1 MKPISI
7 RFRCFGPY
15 VDEQYID
22 FAQLEA
28 NGLFLICGETGAG
41 KTTILDAMCYALYNQ
56 SSGGIRDKG
65 FESMRCKQAPQAE
78 PTLVEFIFSYGGTR
92 YKFRRVM
99 EFKRKNYQSDHQCW
113 EERDGEF
120 VPLFENPKN
129 TTVSAKAETIIGLKY
144 EQFRQVIVLPQ
155 GQFEKLLIANSGE
168 KEEILKTLFQVGRW
182 QKAAANLTKQLRE
195 QGSALNLQW
204 QSIMRLLQT
213 YNCNTTEALASHL
226 ETAKQALVPLREQCD
241 LATAEAAALQL
252 KKECAM
258 LDDEAFQRLYR
269 QRRRLDTLLAQAE
282 DYDQLE
288 QRLHRAETARRI
300 RPQYEQYCQLCLACT
315 KAKALQAQYQAAQDN
330 AKKKLDSVRMRQ
342 MEQEKHRS
350 AYESNT
356 KALTLLESKIPLYR
370 NLDTQKQQAQNAADH
385 YKQQRALLDSH
396 ERRFLAADRAWL
408 DAQDRQCA
416 AAEIYQNAIG
426 AYRRCMGS
434 DLARE
439 LTPGHPCPVCGSTT
453 HPAPAKPEEQHIT
466 WDQLEAYNKAAQ
478 AAGKQVSQAAR
489 QRQQAEQERTAA
501 MERAHQA
508 QQEALA
514 QQRSYEQALE
524 QRCDGLDT
532 LAELERQLRKLKQAI
547 TAFEAEDQALLTDLQ
562 TALSADAAARSRLD
576 AAEEA
581 LREAL
586 RQEASGRTQWQQ
598 ALEQAGFTQQAFEA
612 ACMEPSEL
620 AHKQEQLT
628 NYRIDL
634 AHVKTA
640 VREQQEAVAGKA
652 APDMNTITEQLN
664 AAQNAAQA
672 LREQLALETD
682 RCSRMQQDHNR
693 LVKQLEAY
701 QTEKVKVDA
710 DLKFAERLKG
720 EHGPSLQR
728 YVLGVMLNSITVEA
742 NRLLQNVYSGRY
754 RLFVCQDSGNQNQKS
769 GLDLEIL
776 DHANGQRRSVK
787 TLSGGEKF
795 LVALSLAIGL
805 STVVQTQGGGVR
817 LEAMFID
824 EGFGSLD
831 RDAVCDALDI
841 LDGIRKGSGL
851 VGIIS
856 HVEQLA
862 ESIPA
867 KIEVRKNSRGSTCT
881 VKY

>member
-129 TTVSAKAETIIGLKY
+129 TTVSAKAEAIIGLKY

-168 KEEILKTLFQVGRW
+168 KEEILKTLFRVGRW

-195 QGSALNLQW
+195 QAAALNLQW
-204 QSIMRLLQT
+204 QSAMQQLHG
-213 YNCNTTEALASHL
+213 YDCKTTEELAEKLEATRQTVSALQEQTDRAAA
-226 ETAKQALVPLREQCD
+226 ETAVLQAEKEQ
-241 LATAEAAALQL
+241 
-252 KKECAM
+252 AM
-258 LDDEAFQRLYR
+258 LDDEAFR
-269 QRRRLDTLLAQAE
+269 QLHRQQQRLDTLLAQAGAYE
-282 DYDQLE
+282 RLE
-288 QRLHRAETARRI
+288 QLLRSADAANRI
-300 RPQYEQYCQLCLACT
+300 RPQYEQYRQLRLACT
-315 KAKALQAQYQAAQDN
+315 KSEALQAQYRTALDN
-330 AKKKLDSVRMRQ
+330 ARRGLDAVRTRQ
-342 MEQEKHRS
+342 ANQEQRRS
-350 AYESNT
+350 IFEANT
-356 KALTLLESKIPLYR
+356 RDLTLLESKIPLYR
-370 NLDTQKQQAQNAADH
+370 NLDAQKQQAQNAADH

-396 ERRFLAADRAWL
+396 ERRFLAADRTWL

-416 AAEIYQNAIG
+416 AAEVYQNAIG

-434 DLARE
+434 DLAQE
-439 LTPGHPCPVCGSTT
+439 LIPGHPCPVCGSTT

-489 QRQQAEQERTAA
+489 QRQQAERERTAA

-547 TAFEAEDQALLTDLQ
+547 TAFEAEDRALLTDLQ

-586 RQEASGRTQWQQ
+586 QQEASGRTQWQQ

-634 AHVKTA
+634 AHAKTA

-664 AAQNAAQA
+664 AAQTAAQA